1 MMSRIK
7 RRQFL
12 QFAGSALG
20 AIGLSQLDLLQQGAR
35 YGKVLA
41 QSTPRKLALLVGIN
55 DYPESKRFQNL
66 QGCLTDVEL
75 QRQLLIY
82 RFGFNPNDI
91 KILTNKEATR
101 EGILTLFE
109 EHLIKQA
116 KSGDVVVFHFSG
128 HGSRVADPDGISP
141 DGLNSTFVPAND
153 SSLAEQG
160 IVNDIMGR
168 TLFLLMSALKQKTE
182 NVTAVLDSCH
192 SGGGTRGNIRVRSA
206 IGGSD
211 LKASP
216 VELEYQQQWLKRL
229 NLPAKERERG
239 VATGVVLA
247 SARPKDAAAD
257 YEFPGFYA
265 GAFTYLLTQYLWQQT
280 TNVESVINRVKK
292 NIRPLSNQVPL
303 FEVKPNSGNEQKSVY
318 FLDKEALPAEAVIT
332 ELNGNEATLW
342 LGGIAQDSM
351 DAFGEGATFVTL
363 GGGGRGAKSTEVELK
378 SRDGLFG
385 KAIVKGAAQP
395 GTLLQ
400 EFARAIP
407 GDWKLQI
414 GLDPSLGTDATAAK
428 EAIKDLSRIEA
439 VPSQSGSKPYPKAV
453 HYILSRVTG
462 AYRQQLQQ
470 QNQGV
475 EIPPE
480 GSICLFSPA
489 LELIPKSFGEPGETV
504 AKAIAR
510 LRPKL
515 KSLLA
520 ARIVKMTLN
529 AESSRL
535 KLGVTMNLV
544 GQEGQIIGQ
553 AFTPRG
559 CEEPTS
565 CPPLGSRGSEQQLTQ
580 QLPIG
585 SSLQF
590 RVSNGEQNP
599 LYVGIVLID
608 PAEGLVVLFP
618 NDYQTASDKQSEE
631 TTRIEPNKTLVIPD
645 PNKHGFELTP
655 QEPGVGEVLVIASQK
670 PLTNALL
677 RLQSLA
683 DKPGRKGGE
692 PLATRGDEA
701 VNVVSDLL
709 DDLSDKRSSLIKVRP
724 ISVSQMA
731 ALSIT
736 FEVVKN
742 T

>member
-1 MMSRIK
+1 V
-7 RRQFL
+7 Q
-12 QFAGSALG
+12 
-20 AIGLSQLDLLQQGAR
+20 
-35 YGKVLA
+35 
-41 QSTPRKLALLVGIN
+41 
-55 DYPESKRFQNL
+55 
-66 QGCLTDVEL
+66 
-75 QRQLLIY
+75 
-82 RFGFNPNDI
+82 
-91 KILTNKEATR
+91 
-101 EGILTLFE
+101 
-109 EHLIKQA
+109 
-116 KSGDVVVFHFSG
+116 
-128 HGSRVADPDGISP
+128 
-141 DGLNSTFVPAND
+141 
-153 SSLAEQG
+153 
-160 IVNDIMGR
+160 
-168 TLFLLMSALKQKTE
+168 
-182 NVTAVLDSCH
+182 
-192 SGGGTRGNIRVRSA
+192 
-206 IGGSD
+206 
-211 LKASP
+211 
-216 VELEYQQQWLKRL
+216 
-229 NLPAKERERG
+229 
-239 VATGVVLA
+239 
-247 SARPKDAAAD
+247 
-257 YEFPGFYA
+257 
-265 GAFTYLLTQYLWQQT
+265 
-280 TNVESVINRVKK
+280 
-292 NIRPLSNQVPL
+292 
-303 FEVKPNSGNEQKSVY
+303 
-318 FLDKEALPAEAVIT
+318 
-332 ELNGNEATLW
+332 
-342 LGGIAQDSM
+342 
-351 DAFGEGATFVTL
+351 
-363 GGGGRGAKSTEVELK
+363 
-378 SRDGLFG
+378 
-385 KAIVKGAAQP
+385 
-395 GTLLQ
+395 
-400 EFARAIP
+400 
-407 GDWKLQI
+407 
-414 GLDPSLGTDATAAK
+414 
-428 EAIKDLSRIEA
+428 
-439 VPSQSGSKPYPKAV
+439 
-453 HYILSRVTG
+453 
-462 AYRQQLQQ
+462 
-470 QNQGV
+470 
-475 EIPPE
+475 IPPE

-510 LRPKL
+510 LKPKF

-590 RVSNGEQNP
+590 RVSNGEHNP

-683 DKPGRKGGE
+683 DKPGRKRGE
-692 PLATRGDEA
+692 PVATRGDEA

-731 ALSIT
+731 AVSLT

>member
-1 MMSRIK
+1 
-7 RRQFL
+7 
-12 QFAGSALG
+12 
-20 AIGLSQLDLLQQGAR
+20 
-35 YGKVLA
+35 
-41 QSTPRKLALLVGIN
+41 
-55 DYPESKRFQNL
+55 
-66 QGCLTDVEL
+66 
-75 QRQLLIY
+75 
-82 RFGFNPNDI
+82 
-91 KILTNKEATR
+91 
-101 EGILTLFE
+101 
-109 EHLIKQA
+109 
-116 KSGDVVVFHFSG
+116 
-128 HGSRVADPDGISP
+128 
-141 DGLNSTFVPAND
+141 
-153 SSLAEQG
+153 
-160 IVNDIMGR
+160 
-168 TLFLLMSALKQKTE
+168 
-182 NVTAVLDSCH
+182 
-192 SGGGTRGNIRVRSA
+192 
-206 IGGSD
+206 
-211 LKASP
+211 
-216 VELEYQQQWLKRL
+216 
-229 NLPAKERERG
+229 
-239 VATGVVLA
+239 
-247 SARPKDAAAD
+247 
-257 YEFPGFYA
+257 
-265 GAFTYLLTQYLWQQT
+265 
-280 TNVESVINRVKK
+280 
-292 NIRPLSNQVPL
+292 LSNQVPL
-303 FEVKPNSGNEQKSVY
+303 FEVKPNSGNDQKSVY

-342 LGGIAQDSM
+342 LGGIGQDSM

-363 GGGGRGAKSTEVELK
+363 GGGGRGGKSTEVELK

-414 GLDPSLGTDATAAK
+414 GLDPSLGTEATAAK

-462 AYRQQLQQ
+462 AYHQQLQQ

-475 EIPPE
+475 EMPPE

-489 LELIPKSFGEPGETV
+489 LELIPKSFAESGETV
-504 AKAIAR
+504 EKAIAR

-565 CPPLGSRGSEQQLTQ
+565 CPPLGSRGSGQQLT
-580 QLPIG
+580 IG

-599 LYVGIVLID
+599 LYLGIVLID

-618 NDYQTASDKQSEE
+618 NDYQTTSDKQSEE
-631 TTRIEPNKTLVIPD
+631 ATRIEPNQTLVIPD
-645 PNKHGFELTP
+645 PSKDKFQLTP
-655 QEPGVGEVLVIASQK
+655 EEAGVGEVLVIASQK

-683 DKPGRKGGE
+683 NKRGGE
-692 PLATRGDEA
+692 RQALLATEGDEA
-701 VNVVSDLL
+701 VNVVSDLV

-731 ALSIT
+731 AVSIT